1 MDTKRCS
8 ALALAAEMVVALV
21 ALAPRAL
28 GQTAGPGASATVPG
42 LADLFR
48 PPEGRYHRITSS
60 HQDVNS
66 NLDYLPI
73 AAGAEV
79 TIARISGAGII
90 RHLWLTAESDDPY
103 YARMLV
109 LRARWDGETSPSV
122 EAPIGDFFAVGNAQ
136 EAPVDTL
143 PIRVAGDG
151 RARVSWWP
159 MPFNK
164 GAELSIRND
173 SNRPARLTFWQ
184 VDWFDAPPCPNLRT
198 FHAQFR
204 ATPRQ
209 GALRQHRVA
218 EILGRG
224 HYVGTVLSIWSG
236 EAGWPGEGDDRFFV
250 DLSETATFIGSG
262 FESAFDDAW
271 GFRVGMGPFGG
282 VTSFEGTG
290 SGART
295 TACRWHVLDP
305 VAFEKGLGVTFER
318 QGYAQRN
325 GAWQLTGD
333 RRDAWSSVAFWYQ
346 EEPHATF
353 SALPSPQE
361 RLPFAELRLE
371 PEEDDLFELL
381 QVPDEVTPPVVESG
395 PFWAYGA
402 QVRFVPTKQDDAV
415 LSLPFEIGA
424 ARDYDLYLRLTRTPD
439 GGCWQTYVDGLPV
452 GAPID
457 CYATRSQLR
466 EPLVATVALERG
478 PHVLELRATGKQ
490 LESTGLAL
498 GLDSVMIRWYP

>member
-1 MDTKRCS
+1 MDPKRCS
-8 ALALAAEMVVALV
+8 SIAGALLLLASIAVGQGTPAAVSG
-21 ALAPRAL
+21 L
-28 GQTAGPGASATVPG
+28 G
-42 LADLFR
+42 DLFR
-48 PPEGRYHRITSS
+48 PTEGRYRRISSS
-60 HQDVNS
+60 HLDVNS
-66 NLDYLPI
+66 NLDFLPI
-73 AAGAEV
+73 AAGAEIA
-79 TIARISGAGII
+79 IARIGGSGVI

-109 LRARWDGETSPSV
+109 LRARWDGETNPSV

-143 PIRVAGDG
+143 PVRVAGDG
-151 RARVSWWP
+151 RARSSWWP

-164 GAELSIRND
+164 GAEISIRND
-173 SNRPARLTFWQ
+173 SSRPARLVFWQ
-184 VDWFDAPPCPNLRT
+184 VDYVETDAPCPNLRT

-236 EAGWPGEGDDRFFV
+236 EEGWPGEGDDRFFV
-250 DLSETATFIGSG
+250 DLSETASFIGSG

-271 GFRVGMGPFGG
+271 GFRVDTGPFGG
-282 VTSFEGTG
+282 VTCFEGTG

-305 VAFEKGLGVTFER
+305 VPFEKGLGVTFER
-318 QGYAQRN
+318 LGYARRN
-325 GAWQLTGD
+325 GEWALLGD

-346 EEPHATF
+346 EEPHAIF

-371 PEEDDLFELL
+371 PEEEELLELL
-381 QVPDEVTPPVVESG
+381 QVPDEAPTPTVESG

-402 QVRFVPTKQDDAV
+402 QVRLVPTRLDQAV
-415 LSLPFEIGA
+415 LQLPFELSN

-439 GGCWQTYVDGLPV
+439 GGCWQAFVDGAAV

-457 CYATRSQLR
+457 LFSPRTLLR
-466 EPLVATVALERG
+466 EPLLGTVHLERG
-478 PHVLELRATGKQ
+478 PHVLELRATGKN